1 MKFLKF
7 FAKSVILDEKFLMFL
22 LCNALSNAYKNSD
35 LFSFS
40 KGFLGAF
47 LIGFVVYYGCV
58 LIPKKR
64 LRYSL
69 EWLFI
74 GSGIIFSVAEI
85 FTLFMFKMPFSK
97 GLIDTL
103 LATNSSETMAFIK
116 SYKNYLFYYAFILI
130 ALLIAIKIIRFR
142 ALIPG
147 VIASVLGLSIL
158 TIGSVHGLTK
168 NDAILKRSL
177 RSLSLARG
185 FYSAYLSLLNRQ
197 QAIKFYSFL
206 NNLYLPNDYLLSAG
220 DVKNVVLVIGESA
233 SRNFMQLYG
242 YSVPNNPLLS
252 GLANKRES
260 NNLFVF
266 SDAISKEARTSEVF
280 ESLLNYSN
288 AETNKPW
295 YHYHNMIDIFKRSH
309 YETFWLEKQ
318 VMDQWGST
326 QNLVSNRSKNR
337 YYILGDL
344 EKQIIDQWGSA
355 QNQVSK
361 HSKNRYP
368 ILGDYGAYDE
378 ELVKFYT
385 KNVQSRLKSK
395 NFIVFHLIGSHL
407 WYSDRFPKSF
417 AKFKTSDLDFSN
429 LHANSD
435 RDKQIVADYVNSLYY
450 NDSVLNEIFNLFKDK
465 DAIVFYL
472 SDHAQDMFESGS
484 TYGHRC
490 SKAGLEI
497 PFMIYVSGI
506 FKEKHPEKVKLIKN
520 ALNKPFMSD
529 DLIHSLLPLVGIHT
543 KDEIESKNLFSPQFY
558 AQRKRIVCYGSMD
571 YDKTK

>member
-7 FAKSVILDEKFLMFL
+7 FTKNVILDEKFLIFL

-47 LIGFVVYYGCV
+47 LIGFVVYYAAA
-58 LIPKKR
+58 LIPKRPLQR
-64 LRYSL
+64 LL

-74 GSGIIFSVAEI
+74 GSGIILSVAEI

-103 LATNSSETMAFIK
+103 LATNGSETMAFVK
-116 SYKNYLFYYAFILI
+116 SYNNYLFYYAFILI
-130 ALLIAIKIIRFR
+130 ALLIVIKTIRFR
-142 ALIPG
+142 VLVPG
-147 VIASVLGLSIL
+147 VVASVLGLFLL
-158 TIGSVHGLTK
+158 TIGSVRPVKYLTS

-177 RSLSLARG
+177 HSLSLARG
-185 FYSAYLSLLNRQ
+185 FYSAYLSLSDRQ

-206 NNLYLPNDYLLSAG
+206 NNLYLPSDYLSSTG
-220 DVKNVVLVIGESA
+220 DVSNVILVIGESA

-242 YSVPNNPLLS
+242 YNAPNNPLLS
-252 GLANKRES
+252 ELANERERES

-266 SDAISKEARTSEVF
+266 SDTISKEAHTSEVF

-318 VMDQWGST
+318 IIDQWGIT
-326 QNLVSNRSKNR
+326 QNLVSSRSKNR
-337 YYILGDL
+337 YYILG
-344 EKQIIDQWGSA
+344 
-355 QNQVSK
+355 N
-361 HSKNRYP
+361 
-368 ILGDYGAYDE
+368 YGAYDK
-378 ELVKFYT
+378 ELAKFYS
-385 KNVQSRLKSK
+385 KNVQSKLKNK
-395 NFIVFHLIGSHL
+395 NFIVFHLLGSHS
-407 WYSDRFPKSF
+407 WYADRFPKSF
-417 AKFKTSDLDFSN
+417 AKFKPNDLDFSH
-429 LHANSD
+429 LHASSD
-435 RDKQIVADYVNSLYY
+435 RDKQIVTDYVNSLYY
-450 NDSVLNEIFNLFKDK
+450 NDAVLNEIFNLFKDK

-497 PFMIYVSGI
+497 PFMIYVSDI

-543 KDEIESKNLFSPQFY
+543 KDEVESKNLFSPKFD
-558 AQRKRIVCYGSMD
+558 AQRKRIVCWGSMD
-571 YDKTK
+571 YDKIK

>member
-1 MKFLKF
+1 MKKLLKFLKF
-7 FAKSVILDEKFLMFL
+7 FASSVTLDEKFLMFL

-47 LIGFVVYYGCV
+47 LIGFVVYYGCA

-64 LRYSL
+64 LQYSL

-130 ALLIAIKIIRFR
+130 ALLIMIKIIRFR
-142 ALIPG
+142 ALVPG
-147 VIASVLGLSIL
+147 VIAGVLGLSIL
-158 TIGSVHGLTK
+158 TIGSVRNIKHLTK
-168 NDAILKRSL
+168 NDVILKRSL
-177 RSLSLARG
+177 FSLSLARG
-185 FYSAYLSLLNRQ
+185 FYSAYLSLFDRQ

-206 NNLYLPNDYLLSAG
+206 NNLYLPSDYLSSMG
-220 DVKNVVLVIGESA
+220 DVSNVVLVIGESA

-252 GLANKRES
+252 ELANERERERES

-266 SDAISKEARTSEVF
+266 SDMISKEAHTSDVF
-280 ESLLNYSN
+280 ESLLNYNN

-318 VMDQWGST
+318 IVDEWGIT

-337 YYILGDL
+337 YYILG
-344 EKQIIDQWGSA
+344 
-355 QNQVSK
+355 N
-361 HSKNRYP
+361 
-368 ILGDYGAYDE
+368 YGAYDE
-378 ELVKFYT
+378 ELVKFYS
-385 KNVQSRLKSK
+385 KNVQPQLKSK
-395 NFIVFHLIGSHL
+395 NFIVFHLIGSHSL
-407 WYSDRFPKSF
+407 YADRFPKSF
-417 AKFKTSDLDFSN
+417 AKFKPSDLSFSN
-429 LHANSD
+429 LHASND

-450 NDSVLNEIFNLFKDK
+450 NDAVLNGIFNLFKDK

-472 SDHAQDMFESGS
+472 SDHAQDVFESGS

-497 PFMIYVSGI
+497 PFMIYVSDI

-529 DLIHSLLPLVGIHT
+529 DLIHSLLPLVGIRT
-543 KDEIESKNLFSPQFY
+543 KDEIESKNLFSPQFD
-558 AQRKRIVCYGSMD
+558 AQRKRAVCYGSMD
-571 YDKTK
+571 YDKVAK

>member
-7 FAKSVILDEKFLMFL
+7 FANSVTLDEKFLMFL

-47 LIGFVVYYGCV
+47 LIGFVVYYGCA

-64 LRYSL
+64 LKYSL

-116 SYKNYLFYYAFILI
+116 SYKNYLFYYALILI

-142 ALIPG
+142 ALVPG

-158 TIGSVHGLTK
+158 TIGSVRNIKHLTK

-185 FYSAYLSLLNRQ
+185 FYSAYLSLFDRQ

-206 NNLYLPNDYLLSAG
+206 NNLYLPSGYLSSMG
-220 DVKNVVLVIGESA
+220 DVENVVLVIGESA

-242 YSVPNNPLLS
+242 YNAPNNPLLS
-252 GLANKRES
+252 ELANERERERES

-266 SDAISKEARTSEVF
+266 SDTISKEAQTSDVF
-280 ESLLNYSN
+280 ENLLNYSN

-318 VMDQWGST
+318 IVDQWGIT

-337 YYILGDL
+337 YYILG
-344 EKQIIDQWGSA
+344 
-355 QNQVSK
+355 N
-361 HSKNRYP
+361 
-368 ILGDYGAYDE
+368 YGAYDE
-378 ELVKFYT
+378 ELAKFYT
-385 KNVQSRLKSK
+385 KNVQPKLKEK
-395 NFIVFHLIGSHL
+395 NFIVFHLIGSHS
-407 WYSDRFPKSF
+407 WYADRFPKSF
-417 AKFKTSDLDFSN
+417 AKFKPSDLSFSN
-429 LHANSD
+429 LHASSD

-450 NDSVLNEIFNLFKDK
+450 NDFVLNGIFNLFKDK

-472 SDHAQDMFESGS
+472 SDHAQDIFESNP

-497 PFMIYVSGI
+497 PFMIYVSDI
-506 FKEKHPEKVKLIKN
+506 FKEKHPEKVKLSEVPN
-520 ALNKPFMSD
+520 
-529 DLIHSLLPLVGIHT
+529 
-543 KDEIESKNLFSPQFY
+543 
-558 AQRKRIVCYGSMD
+558 R
-571 YDKTK
+571 

>member
-1 MKFLKF
+1 MEKLLKFLKF
-7 FAKSVILDEKFLMFL
+7 FASSVTLDEKFLMFL

-40 KGFLGAF
+40 KGFLGTF
-47 LIGFVVYYGCV
+47 LIGFVVYYGCA

-64 LRYSL
+64 LKYSL

-116 SYKNYLFYYAFILI
+116 SYKNYLLYYALILI
-130 ALLIAIKIIRFR
+130 ALLVTIKMIRFR
-142 ALIPG
+142 ALVPG
-147 VIASVLGLSIL
+147 VIAGVLGLSIL
-158 TIGSVHGLTK
+158 TIGSVRNIKPLTS

-177 RSLSLARG
+177 FSLSLTRG
-185 FYSAYLSLLNRQ
+185 FYSAYLSLFDRQ

-206 NNLYLPNDYLLSAG
+206 NNLYLPSDYLSSTG

-242 YSVPNNPLLS
+242 YNAPNNPLLS
-252 GLANKRES
+252 ELANERERES

-266 SDAISKEARTSEVF
+266 SDTISKEGSTSDVF
-280 ESLLNYSN
+280 ESLLNYSDT
-288 AETNKPW
+288 ETTKPW

-318 VMDQWGST
+318 FVDQWSLI
-326 QNLVSNRSKNR
+326 QDLVSSRSKNR
-337 YYILGDL
+337 YLLQRDRNRYFLPKEWTSYDEDILTFY
-344 EKQIIDQWGSA
+344 
-355 QNQVSK
+355 
-361 HSKNRYP
+361 SKNIP
-368 ILGDYGAYDE
+368 SQL
-378 ELVKFYT
+378 
-385 KNVQSRLKSK
+385 KNK
-395 NFIVFHLIGSHL
+395 NFIVLHLIGSHS
-407 WYSDRFPKSF
+407 WYADRFPKSF
-417 AKFKTSDLDFSN
+417 AKFKPSDLSFSN
-429 LHANSD
+429 LHVSND

-450 NDSVLNEIFNLFKDK
+450 NDFVLNGIFNLFKDK

-472 SDHAQDMFESGS
+472 SDHAQDVFESGP

-490 SKAGLEI
+490 SKAALEI
-497 PFMIYVSGI
+497 PFMIYVSDI

-529 DLIHSLLPLVGIHT
+529 DLIHSFLPLVGIHT
-543 KDEIESKNLFSPQFY
+543 KDEIESKNLFSPKFD
-558 AQRKRIVCYGSMD
+558 AQRKRITCRWGFGS
-571 YDKTK
+571 

>member
-1 MKFLKF
+1 MAFMEKLLKFLKF
-7 FAKSVILDEKFLMFL
+7 FANSVTLDEKFLIFL

-47 LIGFVVYYGCV
+47 FIGFVVYYGCV

-64 LRYSL
+64 LKYSL

-116 SYKNYLFYYAFILI
+116 SYKNYLLYYALILI
-130 ALLIAIKIIRFR
+130 ALLITIKIIRFR
-142 ALIPG
+142 VLVPG
-147 VIASVLGLSIL
+147 VIAGVLGLSIL
-158 TIGSVHGLTK
+158 TIGSIRNVKHLTK

-177 RSLSLARG
+177 FSLSLTRG
-185 FYSAYLSLLNRQ
+185 FYSAYLSLFDRQ

-206 NNLYLPNDYLLSAG
+206 NNLYLPSDYLSSTG

-252 GLANKRES
+252 QLANERERES

-266 SDAISKEARTSEVF
+266 SDTISKEAHTSDVF

-318 VMDQWGST
+318 IVDEWGIT

-337 YYILGDL
+337 YYILG
-344 EKQIIDQWGSA
+344 
-355 QNQVSK
+355 N
-361 HSKNRYP
+361 
-368 ILGDYGAYDE
+368 YGTYDE
-378 ELVKFYT
+378 ELVKFYS
-385 KNVQSRLKSK
+385 KNIQPQLKSK
-395 NFIVFHLIGSHL
+395 NFIVFHLRGSHKT
-407 WYSDRFPKSF
+407 YSERFPKSF
-417 AKFKTSDLDFSN
+417 AKFKPSDLSFSN
-429 LHANSD
+429 LHVSND

-450 NDSVLNEIFNLFKDK
+450 NDAVLNGIFNLFKDK

-472 SDHAQDMFESGS
+472 SDHAQDIFESGS
-484 TYGHRC
+484 TYGHSC

-497 PFMIYVSGI
+497 PFMIYVSDI

-543 KDEIESKNLFSPQFY
+543 KDEIESKNLFSPKFDT
-558 AQRKRIVCYGSMD
+558 QRKRAVCYGSMN
-571 YDKTK
+571 YDRTK

>member
-1 MKFLKF
+1 MEKLLKFLKF
-7 FAKSVILDEKFLMFL
+7 FASSVTLDEKFLMFL

-47 LIGFVVYYGCV
+47 LIGFVVYYGCA

-64 LRYSL
+64 LKYSL

-142 ALIPG
+142 ALVPG
-147 VIASVLGLSIL
+147 VIAGVLGLSIL
-158 TIGSVHGLTK
+158 TIGSVRNIKHLTK

-177 RSLSLARG
+177 FSLSLTRG
-185 FYSAYLSLLNRQ
+185 FYSAYLSLFDRQ

-206 NNLYLPNDYLLSAG
+206 NNLYLPSDYLSSTG

-242 YSVPNNPLLS
+242 YNAPNNPLLS
-252 GLANKRES
+252 ELANERERES

-266 SDAISKEARTSEVF
+266 SDTISKEAHTSDVF
-280 ESLLNYSN
+280 ESLLNYSD

-318 VMDQWGST
+318 IVDEWGIT

-337 YYILGDL
+337 YYILG
-344 EKQIIDQWGSA
+344 
-355 QNQVSK
+355 N
-361 HSKNRYP
+361 
-368 ILGDYGAYDE
+368 YGAYDE
-378 ELVKFYT
+378 ELVKFYS
-385 KNVQSRLKSK
+385 KNVQPQLKSK
-395 NFIVFHLIGSHL
+395 NFIVFHLIGSHS
-407 WYSDRFPKSF
+407 WYADRFPKNF
-417 AKFKTSDLDFSN
+417 AKFKPSDLSFSN
-429 LHANSD
+429 LHVSND

-450 NDSVLNEIFNLFKDK
+450 NDAVLNGIFNLFKDK

-472 SDHAQDMFESGS
+472 SDHAQDIFESGP
-484 TYGHRC
+484 TYGHSY

-497 PFMIYVSGI
+497 PFMIYVSDI

-543 KDEIESKNLFSPQFY
+543 KDEIESKNLFSPKFDT
-558 AQRKRIVCYGSMD
+558 QRKRAVCHGSMN
-571 YDKTK
+571 YDRTK

>member
-1 MKFLKF
+1 MEKLLKFLKF
-7 FAKSVILDEKFLMFL
+7 FASSVTLDEKFLIFL

-47 LIGFVVYYGCV
+47 LIGFVVYYGCT

-64 LRYSL
+64 LKYSL

-130 ALLIAIKIIRFR
+130 SLLITIKIIRFR
-142 ALIPG
+142 VLVSG

-158 TIGSVHGLTK
+158 TIGSVRNIKHLTE

-177 RSLSLARG
+177 FSLSLTRG
-185 FYSAYLSLLNRQ
+185 FYSAYLSLFDRQ

-206 NNLYLPNDYLLSAG
+206 NNLYLPSDYLSSTG
-220 DVKNVVLVIGESA
+220 DVKNVILVIGESA

-252 GLANKRES
+252 ELANERERERERKS

-266 SDAISKEARTSEVF
+266 SDTISKEAHTSDVF

-288 AETNKPW
+288 AETNKHW

-318 VMDQWGST
+318 IVDEWGIT

-337 YYILGDL
+337 YYILG
-344 EKQIIDQWGSA
+344 
-355 QNQVSK
+355 N
-361 HSKNRYP
+361 
-368 ILGDYGAYDE
+368 YGAYDE
-378 ELVKFYT
+378 ELVKFYS
-385 KNVQSRLKSK
+385 KNVQPKLKSK
-395 NFIVFHLIGSHL
+395 NFIVFHLLGSHS
-407 WYSDRFPKSF
+407 WYADRFPKSF
-417 AKFKTSDLDFSN
+417 AKFKPSDLSFSN
-429 LHANSD
+429 LHASND

-450 NDSVLNEIFNLFKDK
+450 NDFVLNGIFNLFKDK

-472 SDHAQDMFESGS
+472 SDHAQDIFESGP
-484 TYGHRC
+484 TYGHSC

-497 PFMIYVSGI
+497 PFMIYVSDI

-543 KDEIESKNLFSPQFY
+543 KDEIESKNLFSPKFDT
-558 AQRKRIVCYGSMD
+558 QRKRAVCYGSMN
-571 YDKTK
+571 YDRTK

>member
-7 FAKSVILDEKFLMFL
+7 FASSVTLDEKFLMFL

-47 LIGFVVYYGCV
+47 LIGFVVYYGCA

-64 LRYSL
+64 LKYSL

-97 GLIDTL
+97 GLTDTL

-130 ALLIAIKIIRFR
+130 ALLIMIKIIRFR
-142 ALIPG
+142 ALVPG
-147 VIASVLGLSIL
+147 VIAGVLGLSIL
-158 TIGSVHGLTK
+158 TIGSVHNIKHLTK

-177 RSLSLARG
+177 FSLSLARG
-185 FYSAYLSLLNRQ
+185 FYSAYLSLTDRQ
-197 QAIKFYSFL
+197 QAIKFYSFFS
-206 NNLYLPNDYLLSAG
+206 NLYLPSDYLSSTG

-252 GLANKRES
+252 QLANERERERES
-260 NNLFVF
+260 SNLFVF
-266 SDAISKEARTSEVF
+266 SDTISKEGSTSDVF
-280 ESLLNYSN
+280 ESLINYSD
-288 AETNKPW
+288 AETTKPW

-318 VMDQWGST
+318 FVDQWSLI
-326 QNLVSNRSKNR
+326 QDLLSSRSKNR
-337 YYILGDL
+337 YLLQRDRNRYFLPKEWTSYDEDILTFY
-344 EKQIIDQWGSA
+344 
-355 QNQVSK
+355 
-361 HSKNRYP
+361 SKNIP
-368 ILGDYGAYDE
+368 S
-378 ELVKFYT
+378 
-385 KNVQSRLKSK
+385 QLKSK
-395 NFIVFHLIGSHL
+395 NFIVFHLRGSHKT
-407 WYSDRFPKSF
+407 YSERFPKSF
-417 AKFKTSDLDFSN
+417 AKFKPSDLSFSN
-429 LHANSD
+429 LHVSND

-450 NDSVLNEIFNLFKDK
+450 NDFVLNGIFNLFKDK

-472 SDHAQDMFESGS
+472 SDHAQDIFESGP
-484 TYGHRC
+484 TYGHSC

-497 PFMIYVSGI
+497 PFMIYVSDI

-529 DLIHSLLPLVGIHT
+529 DLIHSLLPLVGIRT
-543 KDEIESKNLFSPQFY
+543 KDEIESKNLFSPQFD
-558 AQRKRIVCYGSMD
+558 AQRKRITC
-571 YDKTK
+571 TWH

>member
-7 FAKSVILDEKFLMFL
+7 FANSVILDEKFLMFL
-22 LCNALSNAYKNSD
+22 LCNALSNTYKNSD

-47 LIGFVVYYGCV
+47 LIGFVVYYGCA

-64 LRYSL
+64 LKYSL

-116 SYKNYLFYYAFILI
+116 SYKNYLFYYALILI
-130 ALLIAIKIIRFR
+130 SLLIAIKIIRFR
-142 ALIPG
+142 VLVPG

-158 TIGSVHGLTK
+158 TIGSVRNIKHLTE

-177 RSLSLARG
+177 FSLSLARG
-185 FYSAYLSLLNRQ
+185 FYSAYLSLFDRQ

-206 NNLYLPNDYLLSAG
+206 NNLYLPSDYLSSMG
-220 DVKNVVLVIGESA
+220 DVKNVILVIGESA

-252 GLANKRES
+252 ELANERERES

-266 SDAISKEARTSEVF
+266 SDTISKEAHTSDVF

-318 VMDQWGST
+318 IVDEWGIT

-337 YYILGDL
+337 YYILG
-344 EKQIIDQWGSA
+344 
-355 QNQVSK
+355 N
-361 HSKNRYP
+361 
-368 ILGDYGAYDE
+368 YGAYDE
-378 ELVKFYT
+378 ELVKFYS
-385 KNVQSRLKSK
+385 KNIPSQLKSK
-395 NFIVFHLIGSHL
+395 NFIVFHLLGSHS
-407 WYSDRFPKSF
+407 WYADRFPKSF
-417 AKFKTSDLDFSN
+417 AKFKPSDLSFSN
-429 LHANSD
+429 LHASND

-450 NDSVLNEIFNLFKDK
+450 NDFVLNGIFNLFKDK

-472 SDHAQDMFESGS
+472 SDHAQDIFESGP
-484 TYGHRC
+484 TYGHSC

-497 PFMIYVSGI
+497 PFMIYVSDI

-543 KDEIESKNLFSPQFY
+543 KDEIESKNLFSPKFD

>member
-1 MKFLKF
+1 MEKLLKFLKF
-7 FAKSVILDEKFLMFL
+7 FANSVTLDEKFLIFL

-35 LFSFS
+35 LFSFYR
-40 KGFLGAF
+40 GFLGTF
-47 LIGFVVYYGCV
+47 LIGFVVYYGCA

-116 SYKNYLFYYAFILI
+116 SYKNYLLYYALILI
-130 ALLIAIKIIRFR
+130 ALLITIKIIRFR
-142 ALIPG
+142 VLVPG
-147 VIASVLGLSIL
+147 VIAGVLGLSIL
-158 TIGSVHGLTK
+158 TIGSIRNIKHLTK

-177 RSLSLARG
+177 FSLSLTRG
-185 FYSAYLSLLNRQ
+185 FYSAYLSLFDRQ

-206 NNLYLPNDYLLSAG
+206 NNLYLPSDYLSSTG
-220 DVKNVVLVIGESA
+220 DVKNVVLVIGESV

-252 GLANKRES
+252 QLANERERES

-266 SDAISKEARTSEVF
+266 SDTISKEAHTSDVF

-318 VMDQWGST
+318 IVDEWGIT

-337 YYILGDL
+337 YYILG
-344 EKQIIDQWGSA
+344 
-355 QNQVSK
+355 N
-361 HSKNRYP
+361 
-368 ILGDYGAYDE
+368 YGAYDE
-378 ELVKFYT
+378 ELVKFYS
-385 KNVQSRLKSK
+385 KNIPSQLKNK
-395 NFIVFHLIGSHL
+395 NFIVLHLIGSHS
-407 WYSDRFPKSF
+407 WYADRFPKSF
-417 AKFKTSDLDFSN
+417 AKFKPSDLSFSN
-429 LHANSD
+429 LHVSND

-450 NDSVLNEIFNLFKDK
+450 NDFVLNGIFNLFKDK

-472 SDHAQDMFESGS
+472 SDHAQDIFESGS
-484 TYGHRC
+484 TYGHSC

-497 PFMIYVSGI
+497 PFMIYVSDI

-529 DLIHSLLPLVGIHT
+529 DLIHSLLPLVGIRT
-543 KDEIESKNLFSPQFY
+543 KDEIESKNLFSPQFD
-558 AQRKRIVCYGSMD
+558 AQRKRAVCYER
-571 YDKTK
+571 

>member
-1 MKFLKF
+1 MEKLLKFLKF
-7 FAKSVILDEKFLMFL
+7 FANSVTLDEKFLIFL

-47 LIGFVVYYGCV
+47 LIGFVVYYGCT

-74 GSGIIFSVAEI
+74 GSGIVFSVAEI

-116 SYKNYLFYYAFILI
+116 SYNNYLFYYVFILI
-130 ALLIAIKIIRFR
+130 ALLIVIKIIRFR
-142 ALIPG
+142 ALVSG
-147 VIASVLGLSIL
+147 VIAGVLGLSIL
-158 TIGSVHGLTK
+158 TIGSVRHVKYLTS

-185 FYSAYLSLLNRQ
+185 FYSAYLSLIDRQ

-206 NNLYLPNDYLLSAG
+206 NLYLPSGYLSSMG
-220 DVKNVVLVIGESA
+220 DVENVVLVIGESA

-242 YSVPNNPLLS
+242 YGVPNNPLLS
-252 GLANKRES
+252 ELSNERERERES

-266 SDAISKEARTSEVF
+266 SDTISKEAHTSDVF

-288 AETNKPW
+288 AETNKSW

-318 VMDQWGST
+318 IIDQWGIT

-337 YYILGDL
+337 YYILGDY
-344 EKQIIDQWGSA
+344 D
-355 QNQVSK
+355 
-361 HSKNRYP
+361 
-368 ILGDYGAYDE
+368 AYDE
-378 ELVKFYT
+378 GLAKFYT
-385 KNVQSRLKSK
+385 KNVQPKLKEK
-395 NFIVFHLIGSHL
+395 NFIVFHLRGSHKT
-407 WYSDRFPKSF
+407 YSERFPQSF
-417 AKFKTSDLDFSN
+417 AKFKPSDLSFSN
-429 LHANSD
+429 LHASSD

-450 NDSVLNEIFNLFKDK
+450 NDAVLNGIFNLFKDK

-472 SDHAQDMFESGS
+472 SDHAQDIFESNP

-497 PFMIYVSGI
+497 PFMIYVSDI

-543 KDEIESKNLFSPQFY
+543 KDEIESKNLFSPKFDS
-558 AQRKRIVCYGSMD
+558 QRKRAVCYGSMN
-571 YDKTK
+571 YDRTK

>member
-1 MKFLKF
+1 MEKLLKLLKF
-7 FAKSVILDEKFLMFL
+7 FTKSVILDEKFLIFF

-47 LIGFVVYYGCV
+47 LIGFVVYYSAA
-58 LIPKKR
+58 LIPKRPLQR
-64 LRYSL
+64 LL

-103 LATNSSETMAFIK
+103 LATNGSETMAFVK
-116 SYKNYLFYYAFILI
+116 SYNNYLFYYVFILI
-130 ALLIAIKIIRFR
+130 ALLIAIKTICFR
-142 ALIPG
+142 VLVPG

-158 TIGSVHGLTK
+158 TIGSVRPVKYLTS

-185 FYSAYLSLLNRQ
+185 FYSAYLSLSDRQ

-206 NNLYLPNDYLLSAG
+206 NNLYLPSDYLSSTG
-220 DVKNVVLVIGESA
+220 DVSNVVLVIGESA

-242 YSVPNNPLLS
+242 YNAPNNPLFS
-252 GLANKRES
+252 PLANERERERES

-266 SDAISKEARTSEVF
+266 SDTISKEAHTSEVF

-318 VMDQWGST
+318 IIDQWGIT
-326 QNLVSNRSKNR
+326 QSLVSNRSKNR
-337 YYILGDL
+337 YYILG
-344 EKQIIDQWGSA
+344 
-355 QNQVSK
+355 N
-361 HSKNRYP
+361 
-368 ILGDYGAYDE
+368 YGAYDE
-378 ELVKFYT
+378 ELAKFYS

-395 NFIVFHLIGSHL
+395 NFIVFHLIGSHS
-407 WYSDRFPKSF
+407 WYADRFPKSF
-417 AKFKTSDLDFSN
+417 AKFKPNDLDFSN
-429 LHANSD
+429 LHTNSD
-435 RDKQIVADYVNSLYY
+435 RDKQIVTDYVNSLYY
-450 NDSVLNEIFNLFKDK
+450 NDAVLNEIFNLFKDK

-497 PFMIYVSGI
+497 PFMIYVSDI

-543 KDEIESKNLFSPQFY
+543 KDEVESKNLFSPKFD
-558 AQRKRIVCYGSMD
+558 AQRKRIVCDNSMD

>member
-1 MKFLKF
+1 
-7 FAKSVILDEKFLMFL
+7 MFL

-47 LIGFVVYYGCV
+47 LIGFVVYYAAA
-58 LIPKKR
+58 LIPKRPLQR
-64 LRYSL
+64 LL

-74 GSGIIFSVAEI
+74 GSGIILSVAEI

-103 LATNSSETMAFIK
+103 LATNSFETMAFVK
-116 SYKNYLFYYAFILI
+116 SYNNYLFYYAFILI
-130 ALLIAIKIIRFR
+130 ALLIAIKTIRFR
-142 ALIPG
+142 ALVPG
-147 VIASVLGLSIL
+147 VVASVLGLSLL
-158 TIGSVHGLTK
+158 TIGSVRHVKYLTS

-185 FYSAYLSLLNRQ
+185 FYSAYLSLSDRQ
-197 QAIKFYSFL
+197 QAIKFYSFY
-206 NNLYLPNDYLLSAG
+206 NNLYLPSDYLSSTG
-220 DVKNVVLVIGESA
+220 DVSNVILVIGESA

-242 YSVPNNPLLS
+242 YNAPNNPLLS
-252 GLANKRES
+252 PLANERERERES

-266 SDAISKEARTSEVF
+266 SDTISKEAHTSEVF

-295 YHYHNMIDIFKRSH
+295 YHYHNMIDIFKRFH

-318 VMDQWGST
+318 IIDQWGIT

-337 YYILGDL
+337 YYILG
-344 EKQIIDQWGSA
+344 
-355 QNQVSK
+355 N
-361 HSKNRYP
+361 
-368 ILGDYGAYDE
+368 YGAYDE
-378 ELVKFYT
+378 ELAKFYT

-395 NFIVFHLIGSHL
+395 NFIVFHLIGSHS
-407 WYSDRFPKSF
+407 WYADRFPKSF
-417 AKFKTSDLDFSN
+417 AKFKPNDLDFSN
-429 LHANSD
+429 LHTNSD
-435 RDKQIVADYVNSLYY
+435 RDKQIVTDYVNSLYY
-450 NDSVLNEIFNLFKDK
+450 NDAVLNGIFNLFKDK

-497 PFMIYVSGI
+497 PFMIYVSDI

-543 KDEIESKNLFSPQFY
+543 KDEVESKNFFSPQFD
-558 AQRKRIVCYGSMD
+558 AQRKRIVCWGSMD
-571 YDKTK
+571 YDKIK

>member
-7 FAKSVILDEKFLMFL
+7 FASSVTLDEKFLMFL

-47 LIGFVVYYGCV
+47 LIGFVVYYGCA

-64 LRYSL
+64 LKYSL

-116 SYKNYLFYYAFILI
+116 SYNNYLFYYAFILI
-130 ALLIAIKIIRFR
+130 SLLIAIKIIRFR
-142 ALIPG
+142 ALVPG

-158 TIGSVHGLTK
+158 TIGSVRNIKHLTE

-177 RSLSLARG
+177 FSLSLARG
-185 FYSAYLSLLNRQ
+185 FYSAYLSLFDRQ

-206 NNLYLPNDYLLSAG
+206 NNLYLPSDYLSSTG
-220 DVKNVVLVIGESA
+220 DVKNVILVIGESA

-252 GLANKRES
+252 ELANERERERES

-266 SDAISKEARTSEVF
+266 SDTISKESSTSDVF

-318 VMDQWGST
+318 IVDEWGIT

-337 YYILGDL
+337 YYILG
-344 EKQIIDQWGSA
+344 
-355 QNQVSK
+355 N
-361 HSKNRYP
+361 
-368 ILGDYGAYDE
+368 YGAYDE
-378 ELVKFYT
+378 ELVKFYS
-385 KNVQSRLKSK
+385 KNVQPQLKSK
-395 NFIVFHLIGSHL
+395 NFIVFHLLGSHSR
-407 WYSDRFPKSF
+407 YTDRFPKSF
-417 AKFKTSDLDFSN
+417 AKFKPSDLSFSN
-429 LHANSD
+429 LHASND

-450 NDSVLNEIFNLFKDK
+450 NDFVLNGIFNLFKDK

-472 SDHAQDMFESGS
+472 SDHAQDIFESGP
-484 TYGHRC
+484 TYGHKC

-497 PFMIYVSGI
+497 PFMIYVSDI

-543 KDEIESKNLFSPQFY
+543 KDEIESKNLFSPKFD
-558 AQRKRIVCYGSMD
+558 AQRKRAVCYGSMN
-571 YDKTK
+571 YDRTK

>member
-1 MKFLKF
+1 MEKLLKFLKF
-7 FAKSVILDEKFLMFL
+7 FANSVTLDEKFLIFL

-64 LRYSL
+64 LKYSL

-97 GLIDTL
+97 GLTDTL

-116 SYKNYLFYYAFILI
+116 SYKNYLFYYALILI
-130 ALLIAIKIIRFR
+130 ALLITIKIIRFR
-142 ALIPG
+142 ALVPG
-147 VIASVLGLSIL
+147 VIAGVLGLSIL
-158 TIGSVHGLTK
+158 TIGSVRNIKHLTK

-177 RSLSLARG
+177 FSLSLTRG
-185 FYSAYLSLLNRQ
+185 FYSAYLSLFDRQ

-206 NNLYLPNDYLLSAG
+206 NNLYLPSDYLSSTG
-220 DVKNVVLVIGESA
+220 DVKNVILVIGESA

-252 GLANKRES
+252 ELANERERES

-266 SDAISKEARTSEVF
+266 SDTISKEGSTSDVF
-280 ESLLNYSN
+280 ESLLNYSD

-318 VMDQWGST
+318 FVDQWSLI
-326 QNLVSNRSKNR
+326 QDLVSSRSKNR
-337 YYILGDL
+337 YFLQRDRNLYFLPG
-344 EKQIIDQWGSA
+344 EWTG
-355 QNQVSK
+355 
-361 HSKNRYP
+361 
-368 ILGDYGAYDE
+368 YDE
-378 ELVKFYT
+378 DILTFYA
-385 KNVQSRLKSK
+385 KNILSQLKSK
-395 NFIVFHLIGSHL
+395 NFIVFHLRGSHRT
-407 WYSDRFPKSF
+407 YSERFPKSF
-417 AKFKTSDLDFSN
+417 AKFKPSDLSFSN
-429 LHANSD
+429 LHVSSD

-450 NDSVLNEIFNLFKDK
+450 NDAVLNGIFNLFKDK

-472 SDHAQDMFESGS
+472 SDHAQDIFESGP
-484 TYGHRC
+484 TYGHSC

-497 PFMIYVSGI
+497 PFMIYVSDI

-543 KDEIESKNLFSPQFY
+543 KDEIESKNLFSPKFDT
-558 AQRKRIVCYGSMD
+558 QRKRAVCYGSMN
-571 YDKTK
+571 YDRTK

>member
-7 FAKSVILDEKFLMFL
+7 FAKSVILDEKFLIFL

-47 LIGFVVYYGCV
+47 LVGFVVYYATA
-58 LIPKKR
+58 LIPKRPLQR
-64 LRYSL
+64 LL

-74 GSGIIFSVAEI
+74 GSGIILSVAEI

-103 LATNSSETMAFIK
+103 LATNGSETMAFVK
-116 SYKNYLFYYAFILI
+116 SYNNYLFYYAFILI
-130 ALLIAIKIIRFR
+130 ALLIVIKTIRFR
-142 ALIPG
+142 ALVPG

-158 TIGSVHGLTK
+158 TIGSVRHVKYLT
-168 NDAILKRSL
+168 NSDAILKRSL

-185 FYSAYLSLLNRQ
+185 LYSAYLSLSDSQ

-206 NNLYLPNDYLLSAG
+206 NNLYLPSDYLSSTG
-220 DVKNVVLVIGESA
+220 DVSNVILVIGESA

-242 YSVPNNPLLS
+242 YNAPNNPLLS
-252 GLANKRES
+252 PLANERERERES

-266 SDAISKEARTSEVF
+266 PDTISKEAHTSEVF

-318 VMDQWGST
+318 IIDQWRIT
-326 QNLVSNRSKNR
+326 QSLFSNRSKNR
-337 YYILGDL
+337 YYILG
-344 EKQIIDQWGSA
+344 
-355 QNQVSK
+355 N
-361 HSKNRYP
+361 
-368 ILGDYGAYDE
+368 YGAYDE
-378 ELVKFYT
+378 ELAKFYS

-395 NFIVFHLIGSHL
+395 NFIVFHLIGSHS
-407 WYSDRFPKSF
+407 WYADRFPKSF
-417 AKFKTSDLDFSN
+417 AKFKPNDLDFSN
-429 LHANSD
+429 LHTSSD

-450 NDSVLNEIFNLFKDK
+450 NDAVLNGIFNLFKDK

-497 PFMIYVSGI
+497 PFMIYVSDI

-543 KDEIESKNLFSPQFY
+543 KDEIESKNLFSPKFD
-558 AQRKRIVCYGSMD
+558 AQRKRIVCWGSMD

>member
-1 MKFLKF
+1 MMKFLKF
-7 FAKSVILDEKFLMFL
+7 FASSVTLDEKFLVFL
-22 LCNALSNAYKNSD
+22 LCNALSNAYKNSN

-47 LIGFVVYYGCV
+47 LIGFVVYYGCA
-58 LIPKKR
+58 LIPKKC
-64 LRYSL
+64 LKYSL

-116 SYKNYLFYYAFILI
+116 SYNNYLFYYALILI

-142 ALIPG
+142 ALVPG
-147 VIASVLGLSIL
+147 VIAGVLGLSIL
-158 TIGSVHGLTK
+158 TIGSVRNIKHLTE

-177 RSLSLARG
+177 FSLSLARW
-185 FYSAYLSLLNRQ
+185 FYSAYLSLFDRQ

-206 NNLYLPNDYLLSAG
+206 NNLYLSSGYLSSTG

-233 SRNFMQLYG
+233 SKNFMQLYG
-242 YSVPNNPLLS
+242 YNAPNNPLLS
-252 GLANKRES
+252 QLANERERES

-266 SDAISKEARTSEVF
+266 SDIISKEAHTSDVF
-280 ESLLNYSN
+280 ESLLNYSD
-288 AETNKPW
+288 AETTKPW

-318 VMDQWGST
+318 IVDEWGIT

-337 YYILGDL
+337 YYILG
-344 EKQIIDQWGSA
+344 
-355 QNQVSK
+355 N
-361 HSKNRYP
+361 
-368 ILGDYGAYDE
+368 YGAYDE
-378 ELVKFYT
+378 ELVKFYS
-385 KNVQSRLKSK
+385 KNVQPKLKSK
-395 NFIVFHLIGSHL
+395 NFIVFHLIGSHS
-407 WYSDRFPKSF
+407 WYADRFPKNF
-417 AKFKTSDLDFSN
+417 AKFKPSDLSFSN
-429 LHANSD
+429 LHVSND

-450 NDSVLNEIFNLFKDK
+450 NDSVLNGIFNLFKDK

-472 SDHAQDMFESGS
+472 SDHAQDIFESGP
-484 TYGHRC
+484 TYGHSC

-543 KDEIESKNLFSPQFY
+543 KDEIESKNLFSPKFDT
-558 AQRKRIVCYGSMD
+558 QRKRTTCRWGFGS
-571 YDKTK
+571 

>member
-1 MKFLKF
+1 MEKLLKFLKF
-7 FAKSVILDEKFLMFL
+7 FANSVILDEKFLIFL
-22 LCNALSNAYKNSD
+22 LCNALSNAYKNSN

-64 LRYSL
+64 LKYSL

-74 GSGIIFSVAEI
+74 GSGTIFSVAEI

-103 LATNSSETMAFIK
+103 LATNGPETMAFVK
-116 SYKNYLFYYAFILI
+116 SYNNYLFYYAFILI
-130 ALLIAIKIIRFR
+130 SLLIAIKIIRFR
-142 ALIPG
+142 VLVPG
-147 VIASVLGLSIL
+147 VIAGVLGLSIL
-158 TIGSVHGLTK
+158 TIGSVRNIKHLTE

-177 RSLSLARG
+177 FSLSLARW
-185 FYSAYLSLLNRQ
+185 FYSAYLSLFDRQ

-206 NNLYLPNDYLLSAG
+206 NNLYLPSDYLSSTG

-252 GLANKRES
+252 ELANERERES

-266 SDAISKEARTSEVF
+266 SDTISKEGSTSDVF
-280 ESLLNYSN
+280 ESLLNYSD
-288 AETNKPW
+288 AETTKPW

-318 VMDQWGST
+318 IVDEWGIT

-337 YYILGDL
+337 YYILG
-344 EKQIIDQWGSA
+344 
-355 QNQVSK
+355 N
-361 HSKNRYP
+361 
-368 ILGDYGAYDE
+368 YGAYDE
-378 ELVKFYT
+378 ELVKFYS
-385 KNVQSRLKSK
+385 KNIPSQLKSK
-395 NFIVFHLIGSHL
+395 NFIVFHLRGSHKT
-407 WYSDRFPKSF
+407 YSERFPQSF
-417 AKFKTSDLDFSN
+417 AKFKPSDLSFSN
-429 LHANSD
+429 LHASND

-450 NDSVLNEIFNLFKDK
+450 NDFVLNGIFNLFKDK

-472 SDHAQDMFESGS
+472 SDHAQDIFESGP
-484 TYGHRC
+484 TYEHSC

-497 PFMIYVSGI
+497 PFMIYVSDI

-543 KDEIESKNLFSPQFY
+543 KDEIESKNLFSPKFD
-558 AQRKRIVCYGSMD
+558 AQRKRITCRWGFGS
-571 YDKTK
+571 

>member
-1 MKFLKF
+1 MEKLLKFLKF
-7 FAKSVILDEKFLMFL
+7 FASSVTLDEKFLIFL

-47 LIGFVVYYGCV
+47 LIGFVVYYGCA

-64 LRYSL
+64 LKYSL

-130 ALLIAIKIIRFR
+130 ALLIVIKIIRFR
-142 ALIPG
+142 VLVPG
-147 VIASVLGLSIL
+147 VIAGVLGLSIL
-158 TIGSVHGLTK
+158 TIGSVRNIKPLTS

-177 RSLSLARG
+177 FSLSLTRG
-185 FYSAYLSLLNRQ
+185 FYSAYLSLFDRQ

-206 NNLYLPNDYLLSAG
+206 NNLYLPSDYLSSTG

-242 YSVPNNPLLS
+242 YNAPNNPLLS
-252 GLANKRES
+252 QLANERERES

-266 SDAISKEARTSEVF
+266 SDTISKEGSTSDVF
-280 ESLLNYSN
+280 ENLLNYSD

-295 YHYHNMIDIFKRSH
+295 YHYRNMIDIFKRSH

-318 VMDQWGST
+318 FVDQWSLI
-326 QNLVSNRSKNR
+326 QDLVSSRSKNR
-337 YYILGDL
+337 YLLQRDRNRYFLPKEWTSYDEDILTFY
-344 EKQIIDQWGSA
+344 
-355 QNQVSK
+355 
-361 HSKNRYP
+361 SKNIP
-368 ILGDYGAYDE
+368 S
-378 ELVKFYT
+378 
-385 KNVQSRLKSK
+385 QLKSK
-395 NFIVFHLIGSHL
+395 NFIVFHLRGSHKT
-407 WYSDRFPKSF
+407 YSERFPKSF
-417 AKFKTSDLDFSN
+417 AKFKPSDLSFSN
-429 LHANSD
+429 LHVSND

-450 NDSVLNEIFNLFKDK
+450 NDFVLNGIFNLFKDK

-472 SDHAQDMFESGS
+472 SDHAQDVFESGP

-497 PFMIYVSGI
+497 PFMIYVSDI

-529 DLIHSLLPLVGIHT
+529 DLIHSLLPLVGIRT
-543 KDEIESKNLFSPQFY
+543 KDEIESKNLFSPKFN
-558 AQRKRIVCYGSMD
+558 AQRKRITCRWGIGS
-571 YDKTK
+571 

>member
-1 MKFLKF
+1 MQKRLKFLNSLY
-7 FAKSVILDEKFLMFL
+7 KSVILDEKFLIFL

-47 LIGFVVYYGCV
+47 LIGFVVYYVCA

-64 LRYSL
+64 LQYSL

-74 GSGIIFSVAEI
+74 GSGVIFSVAEI

-97 GLIDTL
+97 GLSDTL
-103 LATNSSETMAFIK
+103 LATNSSETIAFIK
-116 SYKNYLFYYAFILI
+116 SYSNYLFYYAFIVI
-130 ALLIAIKIIRFR
+130 ALLVAIKIIRFR
-142 ALIPG
+142 ALVPSAL
-147 VIASVLGLSIL
+147 ASVLGLSIL
-158 TIGSVHGLTK
+158 TIGSVSNIKSLTK

-177 RSLSLARG
+177 FSLSLTRG
-185 FYSAYLSLLNRQ
+185 FYSAYLSLFNRQ

-206 NNLYLPNDYLLSAG
+206 NNLYLPSNYLSGMG
-220 DVKNVVLVIGESA
+220 DVSNVVLVIGESA

-242 YSVPNNPLLS
+242 YSAPNNPLLS
-252 GLANKRES
+252 KLANERERERES

-266 SDAISKEARTSEVF
+266 SNTISKEAHTSEVF

-318 VMDQWGST
+318 IVDEYAIT
-326 QNLVSNRSKNR
+326 QTLVSNRSKNR
-337 YYILGDL
+337 YYILGDYDL
-344 EKQIIDQWGSA
+344 
-355 QNQVSK
+355 
-361 HSKNRYP
+361 
-368 ILGDYGAYDE
+368 YDE
-378 ELVKFYT
+378 GLVRFYK

-395 NFIVFHLIGSHL
+395 NFIVFHLLGSHS
-407 WYSDRFPKSF
+407 YYADRFPKSF
-417 AKFKTSDLDFSN
+417 AKFKPSDLSFSN

-450 NDSVLNEIFNLFKDK
+450 NDFVLNEIFNLFKDK

-472 SDHAQDMFESGS
+472 SDHAQDIFESGS

-497 PFMIYVSGI
+497 PFMIYVSDI
-506 FKEKHPEKVKLIKN
+506 FKEKHPKKVKLIKN
-520 ALNKPFMSD
+520 ALNKPFVSD
-529 DLIHSLLPLVGIHT
+529 DLIHSLLPLIGIHT
-543 KDEIESKNLFSPQFY
+543 KDEIESKNLFSPKFDV
-558 AQRKRIVCYGSMD
+558 QRKRSVCYNSMD
-571 YDKTK
+571 YDKAEK